1 MLCYILETGIE
12 IDKGK
17 LKSGA
22 VRTHYDGIRNH
33 TETFSPNVLFSQ
45 VNSRLGSTHWTSAAL
60 ILPDMVLIEVLKTR
74 SCITV
79 EGSWRKGAMVT
90 LMEPEAVFKRS
101 TAGASEDDAGWGII
115 VTLIDPDIVVM
126 ERRSR
131 SRNVPETPLE
141 ISLIEVERDM
151 MEAWIYQRARVC

>member
-1 MLCYILETGIE
+1 
-12 IDKGK
+12 
-17 LKSGA
+17 
-22 VRTHYDGIRNH
+22 
-33 TETFSPNVLFSQ
+33 
-45 VNSRLGSTHWTSAAL
+45 
-60 ILPDMVLIEVLKTR
+60 
-74 SCITV
+74 
-79 EGSWRKGAMVT
+79 MVT

-115 VTLIDPDIVVM
+115 VTLIDPDMVVM

-151 MEAWIYQRARVC
+151 MEAWIYQEARVC

>member
-1 MLCYILETGIE
+1 MG
-12 IDKGK
+12 
-17 LKSGA
+17 
-22 VRTHYDGIRNH
+22 NH
-33 TETFSPNVLFSQ
+33 TEMLSPKVPFNQ
-45 VNSRLGSTHWTSAAL
+45 ANIRLGTTHWTSAAF

-79 EGSWRKGAMVT
+79 EGSWRKGAIVT
-90 LMEPEAVFKRS
+90 LIEPEAVFNRS

-115 VTLIDPDIVVM
+115 VTLIEPDIVVM

-131 SRNVPETPLE
+131 SRNVPDTPLD

-151 MEAWIYQRARVC
+151 MGAAF